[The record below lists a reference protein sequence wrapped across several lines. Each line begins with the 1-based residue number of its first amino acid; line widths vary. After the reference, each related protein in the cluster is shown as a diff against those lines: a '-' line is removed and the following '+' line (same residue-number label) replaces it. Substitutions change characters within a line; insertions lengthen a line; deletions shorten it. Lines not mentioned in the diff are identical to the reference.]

1 MELNVPLQRK
11 GKIKMENRIPENKVS
26 FQHSF
31 KVKLHDIDV
40 LNHVNNI
47 VYLQWVQEVSYMHWD
62 ALASATIK
70 DVYVWMALRHEID
83 YLSQAY
89 VGDTITIHT
98 WIDETEGVKS
108 IRIVHIYCEDKLLTK
123 SKTTFCL
130 LDKETL
136 KPKRIGKDILE
147 LFTK

>member
-1 MELNVPLQRK
+1 MDN
-11 GKIKMENRIPENKVS
+11 IIPEDRVS

-31 KVKLHDIDV
+31 KVKLQDIDA
-40 LNHVNNI
+40 LNHVNNV

-62 ALASATIK
+62 VLASAALK
-70 DVYVWMALRHEID
+70 DECVWMTLRHEID

-89 VGDTITIHT
+89 VNDTITIYT
-98 WIDETEGVKS
+98 WIDETQGVKS
-108 IRIVHIYCEDKLLTK
+108 TRIVHIYCEDKLLTK

-130 LDKETL
+130 LDAATL
-136 KPKRIGKDILE
+136 KPKRVSTAILE

>member
-1 MELNVPLQRK
+1 MA
-11 GKIKMENRIPENKVS
+11 PEDKVS

-31 KVKLHDIDV
+31 KVKLQDIDD
-40 LNHVNNI
+40 LNHVNNV

-62 ALASATIK
+62 VLAKAAMK
-70 DVYVWMALRHEID
+70 DIYVWMTLRHEID
-83 YLSQAY
+83 YISQAY
-89 VGDTITIHT
+89 VNDTITIYT
-98 WIDETEGVKS
+98 WIDESAGVKS
-108 IRIVHIYCEDKLLTK
+108 TRIVHIYCEGKILTK

-136 KPKRIGKDILE
+136 KPKRIGNDILE